1 MYTLI
6 NQNIHRLLG
15 EIDCE
20 SEVRP
25 YVWLTCNLHNRNV
38 SNDEEYQRKYS
49 YYWALNGAGLGK
61 EFRDAYFCKLEEL
74 KQNSKTDDKTVEAVA
89 RWLWEAPVNRS
100 GRRSLQ
106 FSFASK
112 LVHMIN
118 PDLPLYDSRVED
130 FYFLPPTSA
139 SEKLEAK
146 MESYRFL
153 VEEYNRV
160 LADGILSSS
169 IQKFRDKFDPDS
181 ACYSDIKVIDT
192 LIWKFA
198 TVLRNGAMQNRV
210 VVYQ

>member
-6 NQNIHRLLG
+6 NRSIRCLLG
-15 EIDCE
+15 EMDRE
-20 SEVRP
+20 QEVRP
-25 YVWLTCNLHNRNV
+25 YVWLSRNLCNRNV
-38 SNDEEYQRKYS
+38 STDEAYQREYS
-49 YYWALNGAGLGK
+49 SYWGLNGAGLGK

-74 KQNSKTDDKTVEAVA
+74 KRDSKADEKTVEAVA
-89 RWLWEAPVNRS
+89 RHLWEVPINRS
-100 GRRSLQ
+100 GRCSLQ

-112 LVHMIN
+112 LVHMVN
-118 PDLPLYDSRVED
+118 PNLPLYDSRVED

-139 SEKLEAK
+139 KLEAK

-160 LADGILSSS
+160 LTDGILSSS
-169 IQKFRDKFDPDS
+169 IQKFRERFHPDS

-198 TVLRNGAMQNRV
+198 AVLRNGATQDRV

>member
-1 MYTLI
+1 MLD
-6 NQNIHRLLG
+6 
-15 EIDCE
+15 EIDLE
-20 SEVRP
+20 TEIKP
-25 YVWLTCNLHNRNV
+25 YTCLSRNLHGRDV
-38 SNDEEYQRKYS
+38 SADEEYQKKYS
-49 YYWALNGAGLGK
+49 WYWALNGAGLGK
-61 EFRDAYFCKLEEL
+61 EFRAAYFCELERL
-74 KQNSKTDDKTVEAVA
+74 KCSQTDVETVEAVA
-89 RWLWEAPVNRS
+89 RRLWEAPVNRS

-112 LVHMIN
+112 LVHMVN
-118 PDLPLYDSRVED
+118 PDLPLYDSKVED

-169 IQKFRDKFDPDS
+169 IQKFRDKFDPAS

-198 TVLRNGAMQNRV
+198 TVLRNGAVQRRV
-210 VVYQ
+210 VEYQ

>member
-6 NQNIHRLLG
+6 NRNIDLLLG
-15 EIDCE
+15 GIGCKR
-20 SEVRP
+20 EVRP
-25 YVWLTCNLHNRNV
+25 YVWLTRNLRDRSV
-38 SNDEEYQRKYS
+38 SADEAYQREYS
-49 YYWALNGAGLGK
+49 SYWGLNGAGLGK
-61 EFRDAYFCKLEEL
+61 EFRDAYFCHLEEL
-74 KQNSKTDDKTVEAVA
+74 KRDSKPGVESVEAVA
-89 RWLWEAPVNRS
+89 RRLWKVPVNRS

-112 LVHMIN
+112 LVHMVN
-118 PDLPLYDSRVED
+118 PNLPLYDSRVED

-153 VEEYNRV
+153 VEEYDRV
-160 LADGILSSS
+160 LTDGILSSS
-169 IQKFRDKFDPDS
+169 IQKFRDKFHPDS
-181 ACYSDIKVIDT
+181 ACYSDIKIIDT

-198 TVLRNGAMQNRV
+198 AVLRNGAMQNRV